1 MKIEGGKFLIT
12 GGASMIGAHIAEQLL
27 QAGVR
32 EVVLFDNYSLGSPD
46 DISDLVHDPRVTLV
60 RGDIL
65 RTHELYD
72 QLEETSGVFATAGFL
87 TLPLSLNPHLG
98 VAVNVQGM
106 LNVYDACRYRNVEK
120 VIFSSS
126 IAAYGEPTA
135 DLIDEATPWTWSN
148 LQPGAALYA
157 ASKIMGESF
166 GKLYHDRHG
175 VKSISLRYSSVYGER
190 QHLRAVNSV
199 YIIDT
204 YDRLRRG
211 ERPIIPDDG
220 SEVHDYIHVADVA
233 RANIMAMASD
243 VSRESFNVATGTA
256 TSLNRLVEIVQT
268 ITGTDLQ
275 PEYKT
280 PAGKIRAAVSTK
292 LDFSIEKI
300 ARMIGWKPEISFE
313 DGIRRMVAW
322 RNREPHKAA
331 RTMPA
336 GT

>member
-1 MKIEGGKFLIT
+1 MKIKGGKFLIT
-12 GGASMIGAHIAEQLL
+12 GGASQIGAHITEQLL
-27 QAGVR
+27 AGDAR
-32 EVVLFDNYSLGSPD
+32 EVVLFDNYSLGTPES
-46 DISDLVHDPRVTLV
+46 IGDLVQDSRVKLV

-65 RTHELYD
+65 RTNELFD
-72 QLEETSGVFATAGFL
+72 NLEAVDGVFAAAGFL
-87 TLPLSLNPHLG
+87 TLPLSQNPQLG

-106 LNVYDACRYRNVEK
+106 LNVYEACRYRGVGK

-135 DLIDEATPWTWSN
+135 DLIDETTPWTWSN

-157 ASKIMGESF
+157 ASKIMGENF

-175 VKSISLRYSSVYGER
+175 VKSVSLRYSSVYGER

-204 YDRLRRG
+204 YERLKRG
-211 ERPIIPDDG
+211 ERPVIPDDG
-220 SEVHDYIHVADVA
+220 REVHDYVHVADVA
-233 RANIMAMASD
+233 RANLMAMESD

-256 TSLNRLVEIVQT
+256 TTLNRLVEIVQK
-268 ITGTDLQ
+268 ITGTHLA

-300 ARMIGWKPEISFE
+300 ERMIGWKPQISFE
-313 DGIRRMVAW
+313 EGIRRMVAW
-322 RNREPHKAA
+322 REKERGKAA
-331 RTMPA
+331 
-336 GT
+336 

>member
-1 MKIEGGKFLIT
+1 MKIKGGKFLIT
-12 GGASMIGAHIAEQLL
+12 GGASMIGAHITEQLL
-27 QAGVR
+27 AAGAR
-32 EVVLFDNYSLGSPD
+32 EVVLFDNYSLGTPEG
-46 DISDLVHDPRVTLV
+46 ISDLLQNPQVKFV

-65 RTHELYD
+65 RMNELFD
-72 QLEETSGVFATAGFL
+72 GLEAVDGVFAAAGFL
-87 TLPLSLNPHLG
+87 TLPLSQNPHLG

-106 LNVYDACRYRNVEK
+106 MNVFEASRYRNVGK

-126 IAAYGEPTA
+126 IAAYGEPVA

-157 ASKIMGESF
+157 GSKIMGENI
-166 GKLYHDRHG
+166 GKLYHDRYG
-175 VKSISLRYSSVYGER
+175 VKSVSLRYSSVYGER

-204 YDRLRRG
+204 YERLKRG

-220 SEVHDYIHVADVA
+220 REVHDYIHVADVA
-233 RANIMAMASD
+233 RANLMAMESD

-256 TSLNRLVEIVQT
+256 TSLNKLVEIVQK
-268 ITGTDLQ
+268 ITATNLE

-280 PAGKIRAAVSTK
+280 PAGKIRAAVSTR

-300 ARMIGWKPEISFE
+300 ERMIGWKPQISFE
-313 DGIRRMVAW
+313 AGIRRMIKW
-322 RNREPHKAA
+322 REMERGKA
-331 RTMPA
+331 
-336 GT
+336 G

>member
-1 MKIEGGKFLIT
+1 MKIKGGKFLIT
-12 GGASMIGAHIAEQLL
+12 GGASMIGAHITEQLL
-27 QAGVR
+27 AADAR
-32 EVVLFDNYSLGSPD
+32 EVVLFDNYSLGTPEG
-46 DISDLVHDPRVTLV
+46 ISDLIPNPRVKFV

-65 RTHELYD
+65 RMNELFD
-72 QLEETSGVFATAGFL
+72 GLDSVDGVFAAAGFL
-87 TLPLSLNPHLG
+87 TLPLTQNPHLG

-106 LNVYDACRYRNVEK
+106 MNVFEASRYRGVGK

-126 IAAYGEPTA
+126 IAAYGEPVA

-157 ASKIMGESF
+157 GSKIMGENI
-166 GKLYHDRHG
+166 GKLYHDRYG
-175 VKSISLRYSSVYGER
+175 VKSVSLRYSSVYGER

-204 YDRLRRG
+204 YERLKRG

-220 SEVHDYIHVADVA
+220 REVHDYVHVADVA
-233 RANIMAMASD
+233 RANLMAMESD

-256 TSLNRLVEIVQT
+256 TSLNKLVEIVQK
-268 ITGTDLQ
+268 ITATNLE

-280 PAGKIRAAVSTK
+280 PAGKIRAAVSTR

-300 ARMIGWKPEISFE
+300 ERMIGWKPQISFE
-313 DGIRRMVAW
+313 AGIRRMIRW
-322 RNREPHKAA
+322 REMERGKA
-331 RTMPA
+331 
-336 GT
+336 G

>member
-1 MKIEGGKFLIT
+1 MKIKGGKFLIT
-12 GGASMIGAHIAEQLL
+12 GGASMIGAHITEQLL
-27 QAGVR
+27 AADAR
-32 EVVLFDNYSLGSPD
+32 EVVLLDNFSLGSPEG
-46 DISDLVHDPRVTLV
+46 ISDLVQNPRVKLV

-65 RTHELYD
+65 RVNELFD
-72 QLEETSGVFATAGFL
+72 GFEAVDGVFAAAGFL
-87 TLPLSLNPHLG
+87 TLPLTQNPHLG

-106 LNVYDACRYRNVEK
+106 MNVFEASRYRGVGK

-135 DLIDEATPWTWSN
+135 DIIDETTPWTWSN

-157 ASKIMGESF
+157 ASKIMGENI
-166 GKLYHDRHG
+166 GKLYHDRYG
-175 VKSISLRYSSVYGER
+175 VKSVSLRYSSVYGER

-204 YDRLRRG
+204 YDRLKRG

-220 SEVHDYIHVADVA
+220 REVHDYIHVADVA
-233 RANIMAMASD
+233 RANLVAMESD

-256 TSLNRLVEIVQT
+256 TTLNTLVEIVQK
-268 ITGTDLQ
+268 ITGTNLD

-280 PAGKIRAAVSTK
+280 PPGKIRAAVSTK

-300 ARMIGWKPEISFE
+300 ERMIGWKPQISFE
-313 DGIRRMVAW
+313 AGIRRMIKW
-322 RNREPHKAA
+322 REEEQGRAS
-331 RTMPA
+331 
-336 GT
+336 

>member
-1 MKIEGGKFLIT
+1 MTIKGGKFLIT
-12 GGASMIGAHIAEQLL
+12 GGASMIGAHITEQLL
-27 QAGVR
+27 AAGAR
-32 EVVLFDNYSLGSPD
+32 EVILFDNYSLGSPEG
-46 DISDLVHDPRVTLV
+46 ISDLVQNPRVKFV

-65 RTHELYD
+65 RVNELFD
-72 QLEETSGVFATAGFL
+72 GLESVDGIFAAAGFL
-87 TLPLSLNPHLG
+87 TLPLTQNPHLG

-106 LNVYDACRYRNVEK
+106 MNVFEAARYRGVGK

-126 IAAYGEPTA
+126 IAAYGEPSA
-135 DLIDEATPWTWSN
+135 DLIDETTPWTWSN

-157 ASKIMGESF
+157 ASKIMGENI

-204 YDRLRRG
+204 YERLKRG

-220 SEVHDYIHVADVA
+220 REVHDYIHVADVA
-233 RANIMAMASD
+233 RANLMAMESD

-256 TSLNRLVEIVQT
+256 TTLNRLVEIVQK
-268 ITGTDLQ
+268 ITATNLE

-300 ARMIGWKPEISFE
+300 ERMLGWKPQISFE
-313 DGIRRMVAW
+313 DGIRRMVKW
-322 RNREPHKAA
+322 REMERGKTA
-331 RTMPA
+331 
-336 GT
+336 